1 MDKETLLI
9 VEDNHILRNGLK
21 EILAFEGFTV
31 ITANNGR
38 DALDHMKAFAPDLI
52 LSDISMPVMDGF
64 AFFKAVREHPEW
76 ITIPFIFLTAR
87 GERED
92 MMAGRDLGAEDY
104 LVKPTNRDELLTAI
118 RSRLARSRQLQMIQL
133 EQAYKASLSVLANA
147 IEVRNKYTRGHVERV
162 TAYSLALAGELGL
175 QGKRLDVMRY
185 GAILHDIGKIYVREA
200 ILNKSGRLSEEEWSE
215 IRQHPVIGAEL
226 VKDIP
231 YLAPAIPVIL
241 HHHERWDG
249 AGYPYKLKGEKIPL
263 EARIVSVAD
272 GFDAMTTERPYH
284 PALSLPDAYREIR
297 RCSGTQYDPKVV
309 LSFLKAWEKGQI
321 HAIAKNNLPKKGSF
335 EKLIK

>member
-38 DALDHMKAFAPDLI
+38 EALDHMKAFSPDLI

-64 AFFKAVREHPEW
+64 AFFKAVRERPEW

-92 MMAGRDLGAEDY
+92 MMTGRDLGAEDY

-162 TAYSLALAGELGL
+162 TNYALALANELGL
-175 QGKRLDVMRY
+175 QGKRLETLRY
-185 GAILHDIGKIYVREA
+185 GAILHDIGKIYVRES
-200 ILNKSGRLSEEEWSE
+200 ILSKNGRLSEEEWTD

-297 RCSGTQYDPKVV
+297 RCSGSQYDPKVV

-321 HAIAKNNLPKKGSF
+321 HSIAKNNLPRKSSA
-335 EKLIK
+335 ENMII